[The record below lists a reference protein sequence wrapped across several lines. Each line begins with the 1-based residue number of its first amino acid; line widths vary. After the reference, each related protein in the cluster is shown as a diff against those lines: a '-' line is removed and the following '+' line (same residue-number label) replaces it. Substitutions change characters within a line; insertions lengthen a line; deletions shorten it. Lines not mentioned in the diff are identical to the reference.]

1 MTKLEQIKDNEWECI
16 LEFINSQIGI
26 NKDIINGYRCLDF
39 NDEELEKIKQEQKLL
54 KSCKR
59 KLEKMKGK
67 VLYSYD

>member
-16 LEFINSQIGI
+16 LRFINSQISM
-26 NKDIINGYRCLDF
+26 NKDIINAYRRYDF
-39 NDEELEKIKQEQKLL
+39 YDKDLEKIKEENKLL

>member
-16 LEFINSQIGI
+16 LEFINYQIGE
-26 NKDIINGYRCLDF
+26 NKDILNAYRRCNF
-39 NDEELEKIKQEQKLL
+39 DEEELKNIKEENKLL

-67 VLYSYD
+67 VLYSDD